1 MAGEAVR
8 QLNPGTEGFAAKNVL
23 FMSPLV
29 IDETGSV
36 EIITSLKPV
45 AFNDM
50 MNSEWYSFVI
60 ASHDG
65 SVWTEFCSGQ
75 VRAGAEHEP
84 CQIKIPRYARQ
95 VSSENCGRASASVNL
110 VKQHESHYLIH
121 PTMLDQCL
129 QLMSVTG
136 AAGVCRR
143 IIKNAIL
150 SSIEHLLVRSVGEYM
165 DVNVDV
171 KQETGNFTGDATAM
185 FEGKVVLSMKRGMLS
200 SHGSEGNIRPIPL
213 MAPVQW
219 RPDIDFQQPQ
229 MLLPHFEMSKSLV
242 ETLDQTNTIAG
253 MHILQTALMSTVE
266 KEAIIEDLRSE
277 LVHEE
282 DPMIPVVCMK
292 QIDTNCEDI
301 IADKATALNLL
312 NNNNLMGQYYAWGQ
326 KRDPLEQGLA
336 ESAFDL
342 IIASNALRTT
352 PSLTRS
358 LEHIRKLLSPNGYFL
373 LHELHSEAL
382 YTDYIMGALPSWWIG
397 EDRRRDG
404 PYMIPERWNQE
415 LQDAGLTGTDMIRP
429 GSTIKPTI
437 SLLVADRQSPGIWA
451 NKLENPNSGVLDEG
465 TAEMMSSE
473 VVD

>member
-1 MAGEAVR
+1 MAGEAFR

-23 FMSPLV
+23 FKSPLV

-36 EIITSLKPV
+36 DIITSLKPV

-65 SVWTEFCSGQ
+65 SVWTEICSGQ
-75 VRAGAEHEP
+75 VQAGAEHEP
-84 CQIKIPRYARQ
+84 CQIKILR
-95 VSSENCGRASASVNL
+95 GRASANVNL
-110 VKQHESHYLIH
+110 VKQHESHYVIH
-121 PTMLDQCL
+121 LTMLDRCL
-129 QLMSVTG
+129 QLMSVAG

-143 IIKNAIL
+143 IIKNAIP
-150 SSIEHLLVRSVGEYM
+150 SSVEHLLVRSVGEYM
-165 DVNVDV
+165 DINVDV
-171 KQETGNFTGDATAM
+171 KQETGNFLAGDATAM
-185 FEGKVVLSMKRGMLS
+185 FEDKVVLSMKRGMLF

-213 MAPVQW
+213 MA
-219 RPDIDFQQPQ
+219 QPPQ
-229 MLLPHFEMSKSLV
+229 VLLPHFEMSKSLL

-253 MHILQTALMSTVE
+253 IYMWALMSTVE
-266 KEAIIEDLRSE
+266 KEAIIEDLRFE

-282 DPMIPVVCMK
+282 DPMIPVVCMER
-292 QIDTNCEDI
+292 IYTNCEDI
-301 IADKATALNLL
+301 MADKIYISQNMQHVTLDI
-312 NNNNLMGQYYAWGQ
+312 
-326 KRDPLEQGLA
+326 RHDPLEQGFA
-336 ESAFDL
+336 ESAFNL
-342 IIASNALRTT
+342 IIASNVLRTT

-358 LEHIRKLLSPNGYFL
+358 LEHIKKLLSPNGYIL

-382 YTDYIMGALPSWWIG
+382 YTDYIM
-397 EDRRRDG
+397 
-404 PYMIPERWNQE
+404 
-415 LQDAGLTGTDMIRP
+415 
-429 GSTIKPTI
+429 PTI